1 MITVA
6 VDWVELDRK
15 WQEEWAKARIFEAD
29 PDPKRKK
36 CFITYP
42 FPYMSGPLHVG
53 NGFTAARLDAY
64 ARYMRMRG
72 FNVLFP
78 WAWHWTG
85 KTVAGSAER
94 IKNGDEEFI
103 RPIREVDEVPEEE
116 IRKFVDPAYMAR
128 YYTAVNR
135 EAIKKF
141 GTSVDWR
148 REFHTSSLNE
158 EFSKFITWQYLRLR
172 EKGYVTKGTH
182 PVVWCP
188 KDQSPT
194 GDADRLEG
202 EGVRPEEFILVKF
215 KMGNLILPCATF
227 RPETIY
233 GVTNLWVN
241 PDGEYVEADV
251 SGEKWIVSKAAASKL
266 QNQMK
271 QVNVI
276 RDMKGAELIGK
287 TCADPAQSRELLI
300 LPGSFVKGENATGLV
315 YSVPAHAPFDWLAL
329 RDLQKSPATV
339 EGFSIDPAK
348 LARIQ
353 PISVISVEGYGEFP
367 AVEIVDRMGIRNQ
380 MDPLA
385 EEATKEIYKA
395 EFHGGI
401 LRDNCGQYSKQ
412 KVSDVKEALVADF
425 RSKGIADV
433 MYELPQRVV
442 CRCTTDCVAKII
454 QDQWF
459 LKYSDPDWKKLAH
472 QAIAEM
478 SFYPE
483 EARPWFNGIID
494 WLQDWPCA
502 RRTGLGTPLPWSPD
516 WIVETLSDST
526 IYMAYY
532 MVSKFVNAGKVTA
545 SQLVPE
551 FFDYIFY
558 GMGKPDELAKSAGIE
573 RKLMEE
579 IRNEFLYWYPV
590 DMRNSGKD
598 LVSNHLSFF
607 IFHHVAL
614 FAQPYWP
621 RAIGVNGFMLMEGEK
636 ISKSQGN
643 FVPLWKACKQFGADA
658 VRCTLLLAAEGMD
671 DPDWRADNLRDV
683 KGRLEAF
690 LRLAEDL
697 GQRPKEQVSNGHLEN
712 WLMGRI
718 KAKAGVIA
726 TSIEMLKT
734 RTATSTALYDIWN
747 DLRWYERRVAKPDAK
762 TVDIFISYWI
772 RLLAPFAPHLSEEA
786 WQKTGHEGFVALAE
800 WPKFDQMKADSRSD
814 ELELLIKQTLQ
825 DTQEIVATTKL
836 SPKTV
841 HYYTAAKWKW
851 RVYTEALTR
860 ASSHPETLDGLIRD
874 MLSAKVASAKDLPK
888 FAAKIVQQ
896 VKTMPSEL
904 RTRRSEVGEVD
915 ERSIFTDALPF
926 FGSELR
932 TKVEVHGEEDAS
944 LYDPKG
950 RAKMAE
956 PYRPAIFIE

>member
-1 MITVA
+1 MIVA
-6 VDWVELDRK
+6 VDWTEIDRK
-15 WQEEWAKARIFEAD
+15 WQKEWAESRVFEAD
-29 PDPKRKK
+29 PDPKREK
-36 CFITYP
+36 CFVTFP

-53 NGFTAARLDAY
+53 SGFTAARVDAY

-78 WAWHWTG
+78 WSWHWTG
-85 KTVAGSAER
+85 KTVAGAAER

-103 RPIREVDEVPEEE
+103 RPIREVDEVPEAE
-116 IRKFVDPAYMAR
+116 IRKFVDPAYMAQ

-135 EAIKKF
+135 DAIKRF

-148 REFHTSSLNE
+148 REFHTSSLNQ
-158 EFSKFITWQYLRLR
+158 EFSKFVTWQYLRLR

-202 EGVRPEEFILVKF
+202 EGVRPEEFTLVKF
-215 KMGNLILPCATF
+215 KMGNLLLPCATF

-241 PDGEYVEADV
+241 PEGEYVEADV
-251 SGEKWIVSKAAASKL
+251 NGEKWIVSKAAAEKL
-266 QNQMK
+266 QNQLK

-276 RDMKGAELIGK
+276 RSLKGAELIGK
-287 TCADPAQSRELLI
+287 TCTDPIQNRPLLI
-300 LPGSFVKGENATGLV
+300 LPGEFVKTNHATGLV
-315 YSVPAHAPFDWLAL
+315 YSVPAHAPFDLLAL
-329 RDLQKSPATV
+329 RDVQKNPVTV
-339 EGFSIDPAK
+339 TGYSIDSTE

-367 AVEIVDRMGIRNQ
+367 AAEIVDRMNIRNQ
-380 MDPLA
+380 TDPLA

-395 EFHGGI
+395 EFHSGI
-401 LRDNCGQYSKQ
+401 MRDNCGQYSKRR
-412 KVSDVKEALVADF
+412 VSDVKEALVADF
-425 RSKGIADV
+425 RSKRIADV
-433 MYELPQRVV
+433 MYELPERVV
-442 CRCTTDCVAKII
+442 CRCTTECVAKII

-483 EARPWFNGIID
+483 EARAWFNGIID

-532 MVSKFVNAGKVTA
+532 MVSKFVNAEKVKA
-545 SQLVPE
+545 SQLTPE
-551 FFDYIFY
+551 VFDFIFY
-558 GMGKPDELAKSAGIE
+558 GVGKPDTVAKTAGIE
-573 RKLMEE
+573 QRLLEE
-579 IRNEFLYWYPV
+579 IRNDFLYWYPV

-598 LVSNHLSFF
+598 LVGNHLSFF
-607 IFHHVAL
+607 ILHHVAL
-614 FAQPYWP
+614 FEQRYWP
-621 RAIGVNGFMLMEGEK
+621 KAIGVNGFMLLEGRTIHK
-636 ISKSQGN
+636 SKGN
-643 FVPLWKACKQFGADA
+643 FVPLWKACEEFGADA
-658 VRCTLLLAAEGMD
+658 VRCAVLLGSEGMD
-671 DPDWRADNLRDV
+671 DPDWRAENVRDV
-683 KGRLEAF
+683 KGRLESF
-690 LRLAEDL
+690 LRFVEDVA
-697 GQRPKEQVSNGHLEN
+697 GRPKEQAANGHLEN

-718 KAKAGVIA
+718 NAKADLIA
-726 TSIEMLKT
+726 DSIARLKT
-734 RTATSTALYDIWN
+734 RTATSIALYDVWN
-747 DLRWYERRVAKPDAK
+747 DLRWYERRVAKPDSG
-762 TVDIFISYWI
+762 TIDTFISKWI

-786 WQKTGHEGFVALAE
+786 WQKMGHERFVAVAG
-800 WPKFDQMKADSRSD
+800 WPEFEQVTAGPRSD

-825 DTQEIVATTKL
+825 DTQEIMATTKL

-841 HYYTAAKWKW
+841 HYYAAAKWKW
-851 RVYTEALTR
+851 RVYNEALAR

-896 VKTMPSEL
+896 VKTMPTEL
-904 RTRRSEVGEVD
+904 RARRLEVGEVD
-915 ERSIFTDALPF
+915 ERSMFNEARGF
-926 FGSELR
+926 FGAELK

-956 PYRPAIFIE
+956 PYRPAIFLE

>member
-1 MITVA
+1 VISVA
-6 VDWVELDRK
+6 VDWVQLDRK

-36 CFITYP
+36 CFVTYP

-53 NGFTAARLDAY
+53 NGFTAARIDVY

-72 FNVLFP
+72 LNVLFP

-85 KTVAGSAER
+85 KTVAGAAER

-116 IRKFVDPAYMAR
+116 LRKFVDPAYMAR
-128 YYTAVNR
+128 YYTTVNR
-135 EAIKKF
+135 EAIKRF

-158 EFSKFITWQYLRLR
+158 EFSKFVTWQYLRLR
-172 EKGYVTKGTH
+172 EKGYVTKSTH

-202 EGVRPEEFILVKF
+202 EGVRPEEFTLVKF
-215 KMGNLILPCATF
+215 KMGNLLLPCATF

-251 SGEKWIVSKAAASKL
+251 NGEKWIVSKAAAPKL
-266 QNQMK
+266 QNQLK

-276 RDMKGAELIGK
+276 RSLKGAELIGK
-287 TCADPAQSRELLI
+287 TCADPIQNRPLLI
-300 LPGSFVKGENATGLV
+300 LPGPFVKTNNATGLV
-315 YSVPAHAPFDWLAL
+315 YSVPAHAPFDLLAL
-329 RDLQKSPATV
+329 RDIQKNPTTG
-339 EGFSIDPAK
+339 EGYSIDPNE

-353 PISVISVEGYGEFP
+353 PISVISVEGYGQFP
-367 AVEIVDRMGIRNQ
+367 AAEIVDRMRIRDQ
-380 MDPLA
+380 TDPLA

-425 RSKGIADV
+425 RRKGIADV

-442 CRCTTDCVAKII
+442 CRCTTECVAKII
-454 QDQWF
+454 RDQWF

-472 QAIAEM
+472 QAIAAM

-483 EARPWFNGIID
+483 EARAWFNGIID

-532 MVSKFVNAGKVTA
+532 MVSKFVNAGKVKA
-545 SQLVPE
+545 SQLTPE
-551 FFDYIFY
+551 FFDFIFY
-558 GMGKPDELAKSAGIE
+558 GTGNPDELAKSAGIE

-598 LVSNHLSFF
+598 LVGNHLSFF
-607 IFHHVAL
+607 ILHHVAL
-614 FAQPYWP
+614 FEQRFWP
-621 RAIGVNGFMLMEGEK
+621 KAIGVNGFMLLEGRTIHK
-636 ISKSQGN
+636 AKGN
-643 FVPLWKACKQFGADA
+643 FVPLWKACNDFGADA
-658 VRCTLLLAAEGMD
+658 VRCTVLLGGEGMD
-671 DPDWRADNLRDV
+671 DPDWRAENARDV
-683 KGRLEAF
+683 KGRFEAF
-690 LRLAEDL
+690 LRLIEDFV
-697 GQRPKEQVSNGHLEN
+697 QRPKEQVSNGHLEN
-712 WLMGRI
+712 WLMGRMG
-718 KAKAGVIA
+718 AKALLVA
-726 TSIEMLKT
+726 EAIEELRT
-734 RTATSTALYDIWN
+734 RTAMSLTLYDLWN
-747 DLRWYERRVAKPDAK
+747 DLRWYERRVVKPDSNA
-762 TVDIFISYWI
+762 VGIFISNWI
-772 RLLAPFAPHLSEEA
+772 RLLAPFAPHMSEETWRMMGQA
-786 WQKTGHEGFVALAE
+786 GLVAAAD
-800 WPKFDQMKADSRSD
+800 WPNVPPTRTDMMAD
-814 ELELLIKQTLQ
+814 ELELLIKQTLE
-825 DTQEIVATTKL
+825 DTQEIIATTKL
-836 SPKTV
+836 SPKKV

-851 RVYTEALTR
+851 RVYIDALTR
-860 ASSHPETLDGLIRD
+860 ANSHPETLDGLIRD
-874 MLSAKVASAKDLPK
+874 MLSAKVASVKDLPK

-896 VKTMPSEL
+896 SKTMPAGL
-904 RTRRSEVGEVD
+904 RSRRLEVGDID
-915 ERSIFTDALPF
+915 ERRVFAEAQTF
-926 FGSELR
+926 FAKELK
-932 TKVEVHGEEDAS
+932 TEVEVHSEDDAS

>member
-6 VDWVELDRK
+6 VNWAELDRK

-36 CFITYP
+36 CFVTYP

-53 NGFTAARLDAY
+53 NGFTAARVDVY

-72 FNVLFP
+72 LNVLFP

-85 KTVAGSAER
+85 KTVAGAAER

-116 IRKFVDPAYMAR
+116 IEKFVDPAYMAR

-135 EAIKKF
+135 EAIKRF

-158 EFSKFITWQYLRLR
+158 EFSKFVTWQYLRLR
-172 EKGYVTKGTH
+172 EKDYVTKGTH

-202 EGVRPEEFILVKF
+202 GGVRPEEFILIKF
-215 KMGNLILPCATF
+215 KMGHTFLPCATF

-241 PDGEYVEADV
+241 PDVVYVEADV
-251 SGEKWIVSKAAASKL
+251 NDEKWIVSKAAAAKL

-271 QVNVI
+271 QVSVI
-276 RDMKGAELIGK
+276 RDLKGAELIGK
-287 TCADPAQSRELLI
+287 TCADPAQSREMLI

-329 RDLQKSPATV
+329 RDLQRNPATV
-339 EGFSIDPAK
+339 EEFSIDPTK

-395 EFHGGI
+395 EFHSGI

-425 RSKGIADV
+425 RRKGIADV

-442 CRCTTDCVAKII
+442 CRCTTECVAKII

-459 LKYSDPDWKKLAH
+459 LKYSDAEWKKLAH

-483 EARPWFNGIID
+483 EARAWFNGIID

-532 MVSKFVNAGKVTA
+532 MVSKFVNAGKVKA
-545 SQLVPE
+545 SQLTPE
-551 FFDYIFY
+551 VFDYIFY
-558 GMGKPDELAKSAGIE
+558 GIGKSDEVAKSAGIE
-573 RKLMEE
+573 PKLMEE

-598 LVSNHLSFF
+598 LVGNHLSFF

-614 FAQPYWP
+614 FEQRYWP
-621 RAIGVNGFMLMEGEK
+621 KAIGVNGFMLLEGRAIHK
-636 ISKSQGN
+636 SKGN
-643 FVPLWKACKQFGADA
+643 FVPLWKACEEFGADA
-658 VRCTLLLAAEGMD
+658 VRCTVLLGAEGMD
-671 DPDWRADNLRDV
+671 DPDWRAENVRDV
-683 KGRLEAF
+683 KGRLEGF
-690 LRLAEDL
+690 LRLIEDIA
-697 GQRPKEQVSNGHLEN
+697 QRPREQVSNGHLES
-712 WLMGRI
+712 WLMGRLS
-718 KAKAGVIA
+718 AKAGLIA
-726 TSIEMLKT
+726 DSIQILKT
-734 RTATSTALYDIWN
+734 RTATSMALYDLWN
-747 DLRWYERRVAKPDAK
+747 DLRWYERRATKPDSK
-762 TVDIFISYWI
+762 TIDTFISHWI

-786 WQKTGHEGFVALAE
+786 WRKTGQGGFVAVAD
-800 WPKFDQMKADSRSD
+800 WPKFEQMKADSRSD
-814 ELELLIKQTLQ
+814 ELELLIKQTLE

-836 SPKTV
+836 SPKKV

-851 RVYTEALTR
+851 RVYVEALTR
-860 ASSHPETLDGLIRD
+860 ASTHPETLDGIIRD
-874 MLSAKVASAKDLPK
+874 MFAAKVTSAKDLPK
-888 FAAKIVQQ
+888 FTSKVVQQ
-896 VKTMPSEL
+896 VKTMPSQL
-904 RTRRSEVGEVD
+904 RARRLEVGEFD
-915 ERSIFTDALPF
+915 ERGLFTDTQGFL
-926 FGSELR
+926 SREL
-932 TKVEVHGEEDAS
+932 KAEVEVHSEDDAS